1 MHIMLRLFSFL
12 LCVSI
17 VFPVLAQTDLG
28 ALSYDKMLS
37 GYAYP
42 FKIHRRSFTS
52 QGQSL
57 EMAYMYLRDGDE
69 SPHTS
74 ANQKTGNRPVV
85 LLLHGK
91 NFNGAYWADTARMLV
106 AEGYDVLIPD
116 QIGFGKSSKPKN
128 YQYSFAS
135 LAQNTQGLIDSL
147 DIKKVIV
154 VGHSMGGM
162 LASRFALMYP
172 DITHQVVLVN
182 PIGLEN
188 YLQYVQYKDIAF
200 FYSNEKEASSDKII
214 SYQKKNYYDGQWNA
228 AYQALTYPLI
238 GWIQGPDADLMASV
252 SARCYDMIF
261 TQPVIEEFKNFKV
274 PVTLILGTRDR
285 TGPGR
290 NWMRDGV
297 TYELGRY
304 DLLGDRV
311 KKRNRAITLV
321 KIKGVGH
328 LPHIEDFP
336 RFKKAFLK
344 ALR

>member
-37 GYAYP
+37 DYAYP
-42 FKIHRRSFTS
+42 FKVHRHSFTS

-91 NFNGAYWADTARMLV
+91 NFNGAYW
-106 AEGYDVLIPD
+106 
-116 QIGFGKSSKPKN
+116 
-128 YQYSFAS
+128 
-135 LAQNTQGLIDSL
+135 
-147 DIKKVIV
+147 
-154 VGHSMGGM
+154 
-162 LASRFALMYP
+162 
-172 DITHQVVLVN
+172 
-182 PIGLEN
+182 
-188 YLQYVQYKDIAF
+188 
-200 FYSNEKEASSDKII
+200 
-214 SYQKKNYYDGQWNA
+214 GQWNA

-261 TQPVIEEFKNFKV
+261 TQPVIEEFKNFKKQPGSGCCGADFV
-274 PVTLILGTRDR
+274 TPVQRSIRRQSANILLT
-285 TGPGR
+285 
-290 NWMRDGV
+290 GV
-297 TYELGRY
+297 T
-304 DLLGDRV
+304 
-311 KKRNRAITLV
+311 
-321 KIKGVGH
+321 
-328 LPHIEDFP
+328 
-336 RFKKAFLK
+336 FKVTNEE
-344 ALR
+344 